1 MHESTRRNRAA
12 QYLFQYLFNMAIYNR
27 DREPHVLLH
36 YTFNVSL
43 LKCQKRRERDVAF
56 KIPCGFRKTDD
67 PFDAS
72 INMTVKDMRS
82 SFSTNTYLKIPS
94 RDTTALA

>member
-1 MHESTRRNRAA
+1 MHESTRKNRAT
-12 QYLFQYLFNMAIYNR
+12 QYLFQYLFNMTYNR
-27 DREPHVLLH
+27 DREPHVLFH

-43 LKCQKRRERDVAF
+43 LKWQKRRKRDVAF
-56 KIPCGFRKTDD
+56 KIPCGFRKTNDL
-67 PFDAS
+67 FDAS

-82 SFSTNTYLKIPS
+82 SFSTDTYLKIPS